1 MTAIASPNA
10 IAFAFVFRRQAAPP
24 PALRIRAPSGPI
36 WLASDFRASSS
47 SPLKALECPQ
57 PTARNLQIAPV
68 AASPSSNRPPN
79 SKPPPRFP
87 HSA

>member
-1 MTAIASPNA
+1 MTTNA
-10 IAFAFVFRRQAAPP
+10 GPISIAFVFRRRRAVTS
-24 PALRIRAPSGPI
+24 PALRLRASSGPVWI
-36 WLASDFRASSS
+36 ASISRASSS